1 MGDLPISEHSLQDLL
16 PDSLTSSFCVS
27 IPKSAQVWVITGML
41 VQYLESFTDSVVIR
55 DGYDPIGLVGGIDII
70 DRLVKNP
77 SSDFFNTNVEDV
89 LDRTIIIITKETEL
103 KALVHQWKLTGRAFA
118 IIANELQDYSAV
130 STRKILEIGSHCK
143 TNLSISTLPKKKV
156 VTFKKEDTV
165 RNIINAMLENK
176 TRRLLLENS
185 SQYINDRIIIEKIV
199 EDLNYLQD
207 IDNFLDITADTFKLG
222 DAKVVSEDLTIP
234 EVSKLLF
241 EMHHPY
247 VIYENQVISPWD
259 ICLALLGD
267 NLTEYDQSQNWS
279 TT

>member
-27 IPKSAQVWVITGML
+27 IPKSAQVWVVTGML
-41 VQYLESFTDSVVIR
+41 VHYLESFTDSVVIR
-55 DGYDPIGLVGGIDII
+55 DGYDPIGLIGGIDII

-77 SSDFFNTNVEDV
+77 SSDFFYNTNVEDV
-89 LDRTIIIITKETEL
+89 LDKTIIIITKETKLKEL
-103 KALVHQWKLTGRAFA
+103 VYQWKLTGRAFA
-118 IIANELQDYSAV
+118 IIDNELQDYSAI

-143 TNLSISTLPKKKV
+143 TNLSISTLPKKKI
-156 VTFKKEDTV
+156 VTFRKDDV
-165 RNIINAMLENK
+165 IGDIINAMLENK

-241 EMHHPY
+241 EIHHPY
-247 VIYENQVISPWD
+247 FIYENQVISPWD
-259 ICLALLGD
+259 ICLALLSD
-267 NLTEYDQSQNWS
+267 NLTQYD
-279 TT
+279 